1 MSSSTWLRIGWRNLG
16 RHPKRTVITALGL
29 AVGYFAVVFIVG
41 WTEGITAEMVE
52 NSTGL
57 MSGQIEIHARE
68 YRPERSLYET
78 IGGRDGTDVAQ
89 LLQAA
94 SADPSV
100 VAAAPR
106 VYAGGLISSGD
117 ATSAGMLM
125 GIDPELELA
134 LSRFLDELTDG
145 RLPIPGRNELLI
157 GEEMAR
163 QLVVDVGDEVVVV
176 APGADGSMGND
187 LFQIIGTFR
196 TGLAEIDTSW
206 GVLPFADLQAL
217 IVLNPGR
224 IHEVAVSTADPW
236 IAEATAERLV
246 GLLNPMG
253 LDLEVVSWTDLRPEM
268 VEYVSLAESFYF
280 VMIGVVFVI
289 AIFGVA
295 NTMLMATFERRREF
309 AVMLALGTTPLK
321 IVMVVLF
328 EASAMGLLSLVI
340 GAGTTIPIMV
350 WWHNVPPDISWL
362 YGDLTAFGT
371 LVRPTLRVEY
381 NVSVWVQAGLAL
393 LVTSL
398 LAAIY
403 PAVSAVRVPPAD
415 TLSGV

>member
-41 WTEGITAEMVE
+41 WAEGITAEMVE
-52 NSTGL
+52 NATGL
-57 MSGQIEIHARE
+57 VSGQIEIHASE

-78 IGGRDGTDVAQ
+78 IGGRDGTDVGQ
-89 LLQAA
+89 LLHAV

-100 VAAAPR
+100 VAVAPR

-125 GIDPELELA
+125 GIDPALEPA

-145 RLPIPGRNELLI
+145 RLPISGRNELLI

-187 LFQIIGTFR
+187 LFEIAGTFR
-196 TGLAEIDTSW
+196 TGLAEIDTAF
-206 GVLPFADLQAL
+206 GVLPFADLQTL
-217 IVLNPGR
+217 IVLDPGR

-236 IAEATAERLV
+236 IAEATAERLA

-253 LDLEVVSWTDLRPEM
+253 LDIEVASWTDLRPEM
-268 VEYVSLAESFYF
+268 VEYVSLVDSFYF
-280 VMIGVVFVI
+280 IIIGVVFVI
-289 AIFGVA
+289 AMFGVA

-321 IVMVVLF
+321 IVLVVLL
-328 EASAMGLLSLVI
+328 EAGAMGLLSLVI
-340 GAGTTIPIMV
+340 GAGITIPIMV
-350 WWHNVPPDISWL
+350 WWHNAPPDMSWL
-362 YGDLTAFGT
+362 YGELTAFGT
-371 LVRPTLRVEY
+371 LMRPTLRVEY
-381 NVSVWVQAGLAL
+381 NVTVWVQAGLAL

-403 PAVSAVRVPPAD
+403 PAARAARVPPAD

>member
-340 GAGTTIPIMV
+340 GAGTTIPVMV
-350 WWHNVPPDISWL
+350 WWHNVPPDMSWL

>member
-340 GAGTTIPIMV
+340 GAGTTIPVMV
-350 WWHNVPPDISWL
+350 WWHNVPPDMSWL

-393 LVTSL
+393 LATSL

>member
-41 WTEGITAEMVE
+41 WAEGITAEMVE
-52 NSTGL
+52 NATGL
-57 MSGQIEIHARE
+57 VSGQIEIHASE
-68 YRPERSLYET
+68 YRTERSLYET
-78 IGGRDGTDVAQ
+78 IGGRDGTDVGQ
-89 LLQAA
+89 LLHAV

-100 VAAAPR
+100 VAVAPR

-125 GIDPELELA
+125 GIDPALEPA

-145 RLPIPGRNELLI
+145 RLPISGRNELLI

-187 LFQIIGTFR
+187 LFEIAGTFR
-196 TGLAEIDTSW
+196 TGLAEIDTAF
-206 GVLPFADLQAL
+206 GVLPFADLQTL
-217 IVLNPGR
+217 IVLDPGR

-236 IAEATAERLV
+236 IAEATAERLA

-253 LDLEVVSWTDLRPEM
+253 LDIEVASWTDLRPEM
-268 VEYVSLAESFYF
+268 VEYVSLVDSFYF
-280 VMIGVVFVI
+280 IIIGVVFVI
-289 AIFGVA
+289 AMLGVA
-295 NTMLMATFERRREF
+295 NTMLMAMFERRREF

-321 IVMVVLF
+321 IVLVVLL
-328 EASAMGLLSLVI
+328 EAGAMGLLSLVI
-340 GAGTTIPIMV
+340 GAGITIPIMV
-350 WWHNVPPDISWL
+350 WWHNAPPDMSWL
-362 YGDLTAFGT
+362 YGELTAFGT
-371 LVRPTLRVEY
+371 LMRPTLRVEY
-381 NVSVWVQAGLAL
+381 NVTVWVQAGLAL

-403 PAVSAVRVPPAD
+403 PAARAARVPPAD

>member
-41 WTEGITAEMVE
+41 WAEGITAEMVE
-52 NSTGL
+52 NATGL
-57 MSGQIEIHARE
+57 VSGQIEIHASE

-78 IGGRDGTDVAQ
+78 IGGRDGTDVGQ
-89 LLQAA
+89 LLQAV

-100 VAAAPR
+100 VAVAPR

-125 GIDPELELA
+125 GIDPDLEPA

-145 RLPIPGRNELLI
+145 RLPIPGRNDLLI

-163 QLVVDVGDEVVVV
+163 QLAVAVGDEVVVV

-187 LFQIIGTFR
+187 LFQIAGTFR
-196 TGLAEIDTSW
+196 TGLAEIDSSF

-217 IVLNPGR
+217 IVLDPGR

-236 IAEATAERLV
+236 IAEATAERLAA
-246 GLLNPMG
+246 LLNPMG
-253 LDLEVVSWTDLRPEM
+253 LDIEVASWTDLRPEM
-268 VEYVSLAESFYF
+268 VEYVSLVDSFYF
-280 VMIGVVFVI
+280 IIIGVVFVI
-289 AIFGVA
+289 AMFGVA

-321 IVMVVLF
+321 IVLAVLL
-328 EASAMGLLSLVI
+328 EAGAMGLLSLGI
-340 GAGTTIPIMV
+340 GAGVTIPIMV
-350 WWHNVPPDISWL
+350 WWHNAPPDMSWL
-362 YGDLTAFGT
+362 YGELTAFGT
-371 LVRPTLRVEY
+371 LMRPTLRVEY
-381 NVSVWVQAGLAL
+381 NVSVWVQTGLAL

-403 PAVSAVRVPPAD
+403 PAARAARVPPAD